1 MSATQKKAVLSVTH
15 KQTFVNFI
23 YFNFLC
29 NFFLEKV
36 NFFFTNVFVSEYKRT
51 VSENTYLLMLLIK
64 YVNEKSSFTLW
75 PNIVSTEINCNFLYV
90 IFWDQYKNETKF
102 SNSIRYIWTKIIKI
116 GLLHNGHLC
125 YSKDWNVTPM
135 TLLHKK
141 KNIFIYL
148 KELLHISTN
157 ITSLC
162 IHKPIVQWLWF
173 ASNICNKIS
182 FVSPKTLWKHHWHH
196 PVASILNHYMYLFSK
211 FQYFLNIVKLTK
223 WKFLKS
229 QLKNNCHF
237 LQVFSHKYNL
247 LHKRRNLLHEG
258 RHFVSVPNI

>member
-1 MSATQKKAVLSVTH
+1 MRNVHSPYDLTLFPQK
-15 KQTFVNFI
+15 
-23 YFNFLC
+23 
-29 NFFLEKV
+29 
-36 NFFFTNVFVSEYKRT
+36 
-51 VSENTYLLMLLIK
+51 LIAISCTGFSGKLK
-64 YVNEKSSFTLW
+64 YISK
-75 PNIVSTEINCNFLYV
+75 
-90 IFWDQYKNETKF
+90 QYKNETKF

-116 GLLHNGHLC
+116 GLLHNGHLW

-182 FVSPKTLWKHHWHH
+182 FVSPNTL
-196 PVASILNHYMYLFSK
+196 L
-211 FQYFLNIVKLTK
+211 
-223 WKFLKS
+223 
-229 QLKNNCHF
+229 
-237 LQVFSHKYNL
+237 
-247 LHKRRNLLHEG
+247 
-258 RHFVSVPNI
+258 